1 MSAAD
6 LTTIAQKLHEMAAQI
21 AREAPSLATLPRCDA
36 DLAALLEELAA
47 SADARRAHLDLYP
60 YVDGVET
67 TPEALAHWC
76 TVIGRHDAAISALT
90 AFARARRVV
99 AATSEAA

>member
-6 LTTIAQKLHEMAAQI
+6 LTAIAQQMHNLAAQI
-21 AREAPSLATLPRCDA
+21 AREAPSLATMPRCDA
-36 DLAALLEELAA
+36 DLAALLEELVA
-47 SADARRAHLDLYP
+47 SSDARRTHFILYP
-60 YVDGVET
+60 SVDGVET
-67 TPEALAHWC
+67 SPAALAHWC
-76 TVIGRHDAAISALT
+76 TVLGRHDAAIAALT